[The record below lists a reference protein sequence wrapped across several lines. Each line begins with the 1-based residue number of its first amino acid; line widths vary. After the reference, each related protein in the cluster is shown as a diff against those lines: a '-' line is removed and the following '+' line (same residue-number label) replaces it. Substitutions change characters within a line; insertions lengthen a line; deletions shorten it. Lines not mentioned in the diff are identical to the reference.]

1 MLFALIA
8 TTYIQP
14 LLTLIFIVLAMVPL
28 LVPQLLKKKLETVN
42 RDALASKSRYLNVL
56 NELLEGFQALKVFG
70 RERNYAAYHEAQN
83 EDFMKK
89 TQYNYKW
96 RRWSMSLSYGMGN
109 MVILGTWGIGLIFT
123 LSGSISF
130 SQLIALTTLMNMV
143 AGPFQIIS
151 ERYSDILAGKAIAED
166 LLHYIDERQD
176 DDIQYKSLVPHVDQ
190 I

>member
-1 MLFALIA
+1 
-8 TTYIQP
+8 
-14 LLTLIFIVLAMVPL
+14 
-28 LVPQLLKKKLETVN
+28 
-42 RDALASKSRYLNVL
+42 
-56 NELLEGFQALKVFG
+56 
-70 RERNYAAYHEAQN
+70 
-83 EDFMKK
+83 
-89 TQYNYKW
+89 
-96 RRWSMSLSYGMGN
+96 MSLSYGMGN